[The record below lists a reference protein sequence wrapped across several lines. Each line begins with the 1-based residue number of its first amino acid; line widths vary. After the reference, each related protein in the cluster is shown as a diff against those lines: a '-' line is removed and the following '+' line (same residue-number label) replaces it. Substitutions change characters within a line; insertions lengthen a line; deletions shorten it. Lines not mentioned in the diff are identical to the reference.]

1 MGARRNPVVPVGDIN
16 IREGLLIEMR
26 TGSNSKDLKML
37 NRLLVRDI
45 IRHQGPIARFEIA
58 RETGLTPSTVTVIV
72 AELLDSGVIKEVGH
86 GESSGGRR
94 PVLLELNPTAA
105 HVFAV
110 RLQRGEVVTALFD
123 LASNILS
130 EAHREMDTA
139 VPEDVVEAIGTSFE
153 ALAKEAGINPS
164 SVLWC
169 GVASPGLVDAHRG
182 VVERTS
188 NLGWFKVPLSAMLSQ
203 RLGGIPVHVEN
214 ISNAAA
220 LAEKEYGQG
229 RGHRHLIYINLSV
242 GIGAGVIA
250 DGEIFGGVRGYAG
263 EIGHMTLLGQDG
275 PLCGCG
281 RRGCVE
287 AICGVRAVLRKAKDS
302 IPGDVLSQYGLV
314 PERLTISQLATSPLG
329 DHAEVQNLI
338 DETGWSI
345 GVLAANLVNLLNP
358 EVIIFGGELVALGE
372 PLLQVVRDE
381 VKNRTLEELGGS
393 VEIKIS
399 NMRGTAPLIGAYALA
414 LERIF
419 TLDEWDGHG
428 TYVVSR
434 PATVRKSVV

>member
-1 MGARRNPVVPVGDIN
+1 
-16 IREGLLIEMR
+16 MR
-26 TGSNSKDLKML
+26 TGSNSKDLKIL
-37 NRLLVRDI
+37 NRLLVRDM
-45 IRHQGPIARFEIA
+45 IRTLGPIARFEIA

-72 AELLDSGVIKEVGH
+72 AELLEAGVIKEVGH

-105 HVFAV
+105 YVFAV

-123 LASNILS
+123 LTSNILV
-130 EAHREMDTA
+130 EDYQTLDTTK
-139 VPEDVVEAIGTSFE
+139 PGDVVEAIGASFD
-153 ALAKEAGINPS
+153 ALVKEAHVNPDAI
-164 SVLWC
+164 LWC

-188 NLGWFKVPLSAMLSQ
+188 NLGWLKVPLSAMLSQ

-242 GIGAGVIA
+242 GIGAGMIA
-250 DGEIFGGVRGYAG
+250 DGEIFGGAKGYAG
-263 EIGHMTLLGQDG
+263 EIGHMTLLAEDG

-281 RRGCVE
+281 RRGCLE
-287 AICGVRAVLRKAKDS
+287 AICGVRAVVEKAREA
-302 IPGDVLSQYGLV
+302 IP
-314 PERLTISQLATSPLG
+314 PEILGQHGITREKLTVAHLTSPPLNA
-329 DHAEVQNLI
+329 HAEVQKLVR
-338 DETGWSI
+338 ETGRSI
-345 GVLAANLVNLLNP
+345 GVLVANLVNLLNP
-358 EVIIFGGELVALGE
+358 EVFIFGGELAALGE
-372 PLLQVVRDE
+372 PLLEAVRAE
-381 VKNRTLEELGGS
+381 VENRTLEELGGR

-399 NMRGTAPLIGAYALA
+399 NMRGTAPLIGAYVLA

-419 TLDEWDGHG
+419 ALDEWNGHE
-428 TYVVSR
+428 THVSFE
-434 PATVRKSVV
+434 PSTMIQKSVI

>member
-1 MGARRNPVVPVGDIN
+1 
-16 IREGLLIEMR
+16 MR

-37 NRLLVRDI
+37 NRLLVRDM
-45 IRHQGPIARFEIA
+45 IRTLGPIARFEIA
-58 RETGLTPSTVTVIV
+58 KETGLTPSTVTVIV
-72 AELLDSGVIKEVGH
+72 AELLEAGVIKEAGH

-105 HVFAV
+105 VVFAV

-123 LASNILS
+123 LTRNILA
-130 EAHREMDTA
+130 EDYQALDTT
-139 VPEDVVEAIGTSFE
+139 VPRDVVEAIGASFD
-153 ALAKEAGINPS
+153 ALVKEAHVNPDAI
-164 SVLWC
+164 LWC

-188 NLGWFKVPLSAMLSQ
+188 NLGWLKVPLSAMVSE

-229 RGHRHLIYINLSV
+229 KGHRHLIFINLSV

-263 EIGHMTLLGQDG
+263 EIGHMTLLAQNG

-281 RRGCVE
+281 RRE
-287 AICGVRAVLRKAKDS
+287 AFCGVRAVVEKAKGA
-302 IPGDVLSQYGLV
+302 IPPEILSQHGIAK
-314 PERLTISQLATSPLG
+314 EKLAVAHLASPLLSG
-329 DHAEVQNLI
+329 NAEVQRI
-338 DETGWSI
+338 IREAGWSI
-345 GVLAANLVNLLNP
+345 GVLVANLVNLLNP
-358 EVIIFGGELVALGE
+358 EVIILGGELATLGE
-372 PLLQVVRDE
+372 PLLQAVRAE
-381 VKNRTLEELGGS
+381 VENRTLEELGGS

-399 NMRGTAPLIGAYALA
+399 NMRGTAPLIGAYVLA

-419 TLDEWDGHG
+419 ALDDWNGRG
-428 TYVVSR
+428 TRLKLENRIMTQKGAV
-434 PATVRKSVV
+434 